1 MHHLALNSFGI
12 ILLQKSNIKQLCVG
26 VLINTNMLILS
37 GNVRVTLKLHLLI
50 TVLTGDIKLVNTVSD
65 TIEYPTRSVGMW
77 DRVLVEYVITLLWVG
92 AASCYICYVQ
102 SEMYTQSINHL
113 DGFITTGYEP
123 QRKPDPDTI
132 FNYYHMAVTVKS
144 QIIILATS

>member
-65 TIEYPTRSVGMW
+65 TIEYPTRSVGM
-77 DRVLVEYVITLLWVG
+77 
-92 AASCYICYVQ
+92 
-102 SEMYTQSINHL
+102 
-113 DGFITTGYEP
+113 
-123 QRKPDPDTI
+123 
-132 FNYYHMAVTVKS
+132 
-144 QIIILATS
+144 